1 MNTDRLRWVAS
12 GVIVAMVF
20 GVLVIAARW
29 IGMDRVT
36 PPHDLPME
44 AIAIEPAPQPAA
56 PPAPVTQ
63 RETGPL
69 REARTAATAKPSP
82 PRQVAPPPAPVKD
95 VVAGT
100 PEPTAPAPAVQAEQ
114 AADQSTAPPHVEAQN
129 AERYA
134 APSTQ
139 SAQGALLKAEWQ
151 STLLAWLK
159 RYRRYPRQSER
170 SHQEGV
176 VWVRFSVDRQGRVAD
191 PVVQQPSGYPL
202 LDEEALA
209 TVRRA
214 SPLPPPP
221 AEVPSDPVMVL
232 VPINFFLRSS

>member
-1 MNTDRLRWVAS
+1 MNRDRLRWIAS
-12 GVIVAMVF
+12 GFIVAAAF
-20 GVLVIAARW
+20 GLLAVAASW
-29 IGMDRVT
+29 IGMDRV
-36 PPHDLPME
+36 PRPHDLPVE

-56 PPAPVTQ
+56 PSAPATQ
-63 RETGPL
+63 REIGPL
-69 REARTAATAKPSP
+69 REARSTAAAKPSP
-82 PRQVAPPPAPVKD
+82 PRHVAPPPAPVKD

-100 PEPTAPAPAVQAEQ
+100 TEPESPLSTAHTEQ
-114 AADQSTAPPHVEAQN
+114 AAEQSTAPPHVEAQH

-139 SAQGALLKAEWQ
+139 SADGALLKAEWQ

-221 AEVPSDPVMVL
+221 VEVPGDPVMVL